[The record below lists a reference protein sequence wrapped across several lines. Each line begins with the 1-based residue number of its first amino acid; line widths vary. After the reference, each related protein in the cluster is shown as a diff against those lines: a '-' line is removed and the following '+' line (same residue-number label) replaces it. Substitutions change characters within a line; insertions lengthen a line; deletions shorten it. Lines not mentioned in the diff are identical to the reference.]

1 MSSFSADWLRQ
12 REPFDAAARTAA
24 EARLGL
30 SAWPAARRP
39 AGSAWRVIDLAC
51 GTGANLRALAP
62 LLDGAQQWLLVDHDP
77 ALLAHVQAG
86 GVEVECRV
94 LDLARDLE
102 ALPFA
107 GTTLVT
113 ASALLD
119 LVSASWLDRLVTCC
133 AGAGAAVLLTLSV
146 DGRQVWDPADRED
159 GLARRLFAAHQARDK
174 GFGPALGPR
183 AAAAAARA
191 FRAAGYTVRSA
202 RSDWWLDARRE
213 PEALALQHSLIDGIG
228 GAAIEQ
234 APADAARLR
243 NWQARRHALAARST
257 LRIGHVDLM
266 AAPPA
271 MKQVKTSTG

>member
-1 MSSFSADWLRQ
+1 MSTFSADWLRQ
-12 REPFDAAARTAA
+12 REHFDTTARAIAA
-24 EARLGL
+24 ARLGL
-30 SAWPAARRP
+30 ADWLAARRP
-39 AGSAWRVIDLAC
+39 AGAPWRVIDLAS

-62 LLDGAQQWLLVDHDP
+62 LLGGAQQWLLVDHDP
-77 ALLAHVQAG
+77 ALLAHAQAG
-86 GVEVECRV
+86 GVEVGHRV
-94 LDLARDLE
+94 LDLAHDLE

-119 LVSASWLDRLVTCC
+119 LVSAAWLNRLVTCC

-159 GLARRLFAAHQARDK
+159 GLVRRLFAAHQARDK

-183 AAAAAARA
+183 AATAAARA
-191 FRAAGYTVRSA
+191 FRAADYSVRSA
-202 RSDWWLDARRE
+202 RSDWWLDARSD
-213 PEALALQHSLIDGIG
+213 PDALALQLSLIDGIG

-234 APADAARLR
+234 APVDAARLR
-243 NWQARRHALAARST
+243 DWQTRRHALAARSM

-266 AAPPA
+266 AGPPPA
-271 MKQVKTSTG
+271 K